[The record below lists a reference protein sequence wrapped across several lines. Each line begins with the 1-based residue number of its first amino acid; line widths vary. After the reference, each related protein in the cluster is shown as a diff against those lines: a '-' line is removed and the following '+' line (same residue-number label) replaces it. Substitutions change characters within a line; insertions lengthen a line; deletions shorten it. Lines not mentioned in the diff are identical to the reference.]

1 MSNVLDVLDQTMF
14 DVGQAVGGASQLQC
28 IWVYDRPIDIDGLR
42 RFHEHLQRGRLSRCI
57 ERSPLPFGRHRWIA
71 PDRLPDLEI
80 MESARPREEFDD
92 WLDEQINTPLDCERG
107 PGWRLAVL
115 PFTDGG
121 TGVSFVLSRFLTD
134 GVGLSTALTDASL
147 GRDDPMSWPAAG
159 SRGRWRALREDAG
172 QTLRDIPAM
181 GRAVAAAIRL
191 VRRSR
196 DTAGGTTAPAIT
208 PPAPPA
214 GSDKLVIH
222 AMATVLVDADEWDA
236 RARALGGTSNS
247 LLVGLAA
254 RLGQRAGRVAADGS
268 VEVIM
273 PVDERADGDTRANAI
288 GNATVTVDP
297 ELATTDL
304 REIRAA
310 VKQTLIRHREAADN
324 EMAVNAIVPLL
335 PARLLRA
342 ARSATTVVSPNQ
354 VGSSNL
360 RVVNPA
366 VGRPDGTDAESF
378 ALRVLHLGVTE
389 ARMRRLGGI
398 QSVLS
403 GTVNGKVFISAIS
416 YLPDCLN
423 SNDSLKQELSSAL
436 KDFSITDTYRAV
448 S

>member
-1 MSNVLDVLDQTMF
+1 MF

-28 IWVYDRPIDIDGLR
+28 IWVYNRPVDIDGLR

-57 ERSPLPFGRHRWIA
+57 EQSPLPFGRSRWVA
-71 PDRLPDLEI
+71 PDNLPELEI
-80 MESARPREEFDD
+80 LESARPREEFDD
-92 WLDEQINTPLDCERG
+92 WLDEQINTPLDCEHG

-134 GVGLSTALTDASL
+134 GVGLCTALTDAAL
-147 GRDDPMSWPAAG
+147 GRDDPISWPAAG
-159 SRGRWRALREDAG
+159 SRGRWQALREDAR

-181 GRAVAAAIRL
+181 GRGVAAAIRL

-196 DTAGGTTAPAIT
+196 GGAVAATAPTST
-208 PPAPPA
+208 PPALSP
-214 GSDKLVIH
+214 GSGECVTH
-222 AMATVLVDADEWDA
+222 AMATVLVDAEEWDA

-254 RLGQRAGRVAADGS
+254 RLAHRAGRVAADGS

-273 PVDERADGDTRANAI
+273 PVDQRAQGDTRANAI

-297 ELATTDL
+297 ERAITDL
-304 REIRAA
+304 QEIRAA
-310 VKQTLIRHREAADN
+310 VKQTLIRHREEADN

-335 PARLLRA
+335 PLRLLKA
-342 ARSATTVVSPNQ
+342 AREATTVVTLNQ

-366 VGRPDGTDAESF
+366 VGRPDGTEADSF
-378 ALRVLHLGVTE
+378 ALRVIHLGVTE

-403 GTVNGKVFISAIS
+403 GTVNGKVFISAIE
-416 YLPDCLN
+416 YLPGFPN
-423 SNDSLKQELSSAL
+423 SNDSLKQDLSSAL
-436 KDFSITDTYRAV
+436 KDFSLTEQLAV

>member
-42 RFHEHLQRGRLSRCI
+42 RFHVHLQRGRLSRCI

-71 PDRLPDLEI
+71 ADRLPDLEI
-80 MESARPREEFDD
+80 VETARPREEFDD
-92 WLDEQINTPLDCERG
+92 WLDEQINTPLDCEHG

-147 GRDDPMSWPAAG
+147 GRDDPISWPAAG
-159 SRGRWRALREDAG
+159 SRGRWQAIREDAG

-181 GRAVAAAIRL
+181 GRGVVAAIRL

-196 DTAGGTTAPAIT
+196 GGAGAATAPTGT
-208 PPAPPA
+208 PPALPP
-214 GSDKLVIH
+214 GSDRHVTH

-236 RARALGGTSNS
+236 RARELGGTSNS

-254 RLGQRAGRVAADGS
+254 RLAQRAGRVAADGS

-273 PVDERADGDTRANAI
+273 PVDERAQGDTRANAI

-304 REIRAA
+304 RGIRAA
-310 VKQTLIRHREAADN
+310 VKQALIRHREGADN

-335 PARLLRA
+335 PLRLLRA
-342 ARSATTVVSPNQ
+342 SREATTVVTVNQ

-360 RVVNPA
+360 RVVDPA

-389 ARMRRLGGI
+389 ARMHRLGGI

-403 GTVNGKVFISAIS
+403 GTVNGRVFISAIA
-416 YLPDCLN
+416 YEPGRPN
-423 SNDSLKQELSSAL
+423 SNDGLKQELLSAL
-436 KDFSITDTYRAV
+436 KDFSITDTYQ
-448 S
+448 

>member
-1 MSNVLDVLDQTMF
+1 MSNVLDLLDQTMF

-28 IWVYDRPIDIDGLR
+28 TWVYDRPVDIDGLR
-42 RFHEHLQRGRLSRCI
+42 RFHGHLQRGRLSRCI

-71 PDRLPDLEI
+71 PDRLPELEI
-80 MESARPREEFDD
+80 VEPARPREEFDA
-92 WLDEQINTPLDCERG
+92 WLDEQINTPLDCEHG

-121 TGVSFVLSRFLTD
+121 AGISFVVSRFLTD
-134 GVGLSTALTDASL
+134 GVGLSAALTDASL
-147 GRDDPMSWPAAG
+147 GRDDPISWPAAG
-159 SRGRWRALREDAG
+159 SRGRWRAVREDAG
-172 QTLRDIPAM
+172 RTLRDIPAM
-181 GRAVAAAIRL
+181 GRAVATAVRL

-196 DTAGGTTAPAIT
+196 SGAGAAAAPITT
-208 PPAPPA
+208 PPELPA
-214 GSDKLVIH
+214 GSDKYVTH
-222 AMATVLVDADEWDA
+222 AMATVVLDADDWDA

-254 RLGQRAGRVAADGS
+254 RLAQRAGRVAEDGS

-273 PVDERADGDTRANAI
+273 PVDERGQGDTRANAI

-310 VKQTLIRHREAADN
+310 VKQALIRHREGADN

-335 PARLLRA
+335 SQRLLRA
-342 ARSATTVVSPNQ
+342 AREATTVVTPNQ

-366 VGRPDGTDAESF
+366 VGRPDGSDADYF
-378 ALRVLHLGVTE
+378 TLRVLHLGVTE
-389 ARMRRLGGI
+389 ARLRRLGGI

-403 GTVNGKVFISAIS
+403 GTVNGKVFISAIA
-416 YLPDCLN
+416 YQPGCPN
-423 SNDSLKQELSSAL
+423 SDDGLKQELLSAL
-436 KDFSITDTYRAV
+436 KDFSLTDTYRSV